1 MVHYLAFI
9 IRLIERKISKIKH
22 LRLNQQSLNKMIF
35 AIQRHEKII
44 ALIMFE
50 DCQRKGELMR
60 DFAFLYPQYYSS
72 EKEWD
77 DHRNLIVASIF
88 PLVKKSIFLKIKD
101 DLEYLAESMIEYKPA
116 VNHKIQFCNDSKV
129 KQYYAERNEQ
139 KSALSIICY
148 PFVKTKKLS
157 IWTIM
162 RSTILHSNQKSNF
175 TNVKKLTV
183 SPKAT

>member
-1 MVHYLAFI
+1 MVDYIF
-9 IRLIERKISKIKH
+9 RLEFNCI
-22 LRLNQQSLNKMIF
+22 NKMIF
-35 AIQRHEKII
+35 AIQRHEKTV

>member
-1 MVHYLAFI
+1 
-9 IRLIERKISKIKH
+9 
-22 LRLNQQSLNKMIF
+22 MI
-35 AIQRHEKII
+35 
-44 ALIMFE
+44 E

-60 DFAFLYPQYYSS
+60 YFAVLYPQYYSS

-129 KQYYAERNEQ
+129 KQYYAERMS
-139 KSALSIICY
+139 KKALYQLYVI
-148 PFVKTKKLS
+148 PL
-157 IWTIM
+157 
-162 RSTILHSNQKSNF
+162 
-175 TNVKKLTV
+175 
-183 SPKAT
+183 